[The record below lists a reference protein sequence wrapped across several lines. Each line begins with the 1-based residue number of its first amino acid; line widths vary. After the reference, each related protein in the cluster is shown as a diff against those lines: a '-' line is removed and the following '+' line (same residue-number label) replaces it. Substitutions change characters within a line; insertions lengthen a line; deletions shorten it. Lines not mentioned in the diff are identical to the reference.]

1 MTDREEMELLVLRA
15 ELKNYK
21 RWYFD
26 CVEKLE
32 QIKRERDAAMK
43 FIPHDCETCAY
54 WRLKE
59 ENICVAPEGAPCH
72 WSKREAWKWCGAKEE

>member
-1 MTDREEMELLVLRA
+1 MTDREEMELLVLKA

-54 WRLKE
+54 WKPKE
-59 ENICVAPEGAPCH
+59 ENFCVAPNGIPCH
-72 WSKREAWKWCGAKEE
+72 WNTSEAWNWFGVKEE